1 VKSAIIL
8 CLLSI
13 MALLVSCSEKQAHDT
28 KGSQLATVEVR
39 DLKLELETIG
49 DLRPSTQVEVKIE
62 IPNGRIKKIHVRTG
76 SEVQK
81 GDLLVELDDSDLRI
95 QKSSAETEIE
105 GTELALEKA
114 SLAAKRAKQLVEA
127 DLISQAEADNL
138 RLDAEIAANN
148 LTKARKKL
156 QLVEDNISKTKVAA
170 PISGSV
176 IELPVVEGQVV
187 IGGSSAAAAGS
198 VLMRLANLSQMVI
211 SVHIN
216 QVDVTRIKLGQKVK
230 VSVEGFEDINLSGEI
245 VFVAPVATL
254 KTNIK
259 GFPVEILVSAP
270 DERIRPGMS
279 ARVKIP
285 IAEVRGATTV
295 PIEAVFKQKNKRVV
309 YVKDG
314 EKFAKR
320 AVELGVIT
328 SDAAEVKSGVKAGE
342 QISLIKMSGAE
353 AE

>member
-1 VKSAIIL
+1 VRSALPL
-8 CLLSI
+8 CLVLI
-13 MALLVSCSEKQAHDT
+13 AAFLAACAEKQTSST
-28 KGSQLATVEVR
+28 KDSELATVSVR
-39 DLKLELETIG
+39 DLKLEIETIG

-76 SEVQK
+76 VEVQR
-81 GDLLVELDDSDLRI
+81 GDLLVELDDNDLRI

-105 GTELALEKA
+105 GSDLALQKA
-114 SLAAKRAKQLVEA
+114 ALAAKRAKQLVEA
-127 DLISQAEADNL
+127 DLISQAEEDNL

-156 QLVEDNISKTKVAA
+156 QLVEDNISKTKVLA
-170 PISGSV
+170 PIAGSV

-198 VLMRLANLSQMVI
+198 VLMKLANLSQMMI

-216 QVDVTRIKLGQKVK
+216 QVDVTRLRLGNKVK
-230 VSVEGFEDINLSGEI
+230 VSVEGFEDINLSGEV
-245 VFVAPVATL
+245 VFIAPVATL

-259 GFPVEILVSAP
+259 GFPVEILVSSP

-285 IAEVRGATTV
+285 VAEVKDVTTV

-314 EKFAKR
+314 EKFTKR
-320 AVELGVIT
+320 AVELGLIT
-328 SDAAEVKSGVKAGE
+328 SDLAEVKSGVKAGE
-342 QISLIKMSGAE
+342 KISLTKISGIE

>member
-1 VKSAIIL
+1 
-8 CLLSI
+8 
-13 MALLVSCSEKQAHDT
+13 MVSCSEKPASSA
-28 KGSQLATVEVR
+28 KSSQLATVEVR
-39 DLKLELETIG
+39 DLHLEIETIG

-76 SEVQK
+76 REVQK

-105 GTELALEKA
+105 GTELSLQKA
-114 SLAAKRAKQLVEA
+114 ALAAKRAKQLVEA

-138 RLDAEIAANN
+138 RLDAEIAENN

-156 QLVEDNISKTKVAA
+156 QLVEDNISKTKVSA

-176 IELPVVEGQVV
+176 IELPVIEGQVV
-187 IGGSSAAAAGS
+187 IGGSSAAAAGT
-198 VLMRLANLSQMVI
+198 VLMRLANFSQMVI

-216 QVDVTRIKLGQKVK
+216 QVDVTRIRLGQNVK
-230 VSVEGFEDINLSGEI
+230 VTVEGFEDINLSGEI
-245 VFVAPVATL
+245 VFIAPVASL
-254 KTNIK
+254 KTNVK
-259 GFPVEILVSAP
+259 GFAVEILVSSP

-285 IAEVRGATTV
+285 IAEVKNATTV
-295 PIEAVFKQKNKRVV
+295 PIEAVFKNRNKRVV

-314 EKFAKR
+314 DQFTKR
-320 AVELGVIT
+320 SVELGVIT
-328 SDAAEVKSGVKAGE
+328 ADCAEIKAGVKVGE
-342 QISLIKMSGAE
+342 QISLTKPNAAE